1 MKEKVGHQL
10 LAKAKRVKEKSLR
23 QIQMEKQSTR
33 YRASASGYLKERL
46 ECWGA
51 FNIKKSVKGKRL
63 GAEGADGGVLR
74 GALAAFLVP
83 CCQKIDGV
91 DGLWNK
97 SINQGGGCHSTA
109 TAQALGRVVVLAAA
123 ACRRL
128 LGSILACGVIV
139 AALPLCG
146 PEEWSWARPRCA
158 ARACEFC
165 TVLLVGGA
173 SDKNSADT

>member
-1 MKEKVGHQL
+1 MTNSNG
-10 LAKAKRVKEKSLR
+10 
-23 QIQMEKQSTR
+23 KQSTR

-97 SINQGGGCHSTA
+97 SINQS
-109 TAQALGRVVVLAAA
+109 LDRKSVV
-123 ACRRL
+123 
-128 LGSILACGVIV
+128 
-139 AALPLCG
+139 
-146 PEEWSWARPRCA
+146 
-158 ARACEFC
+158 
-165 TVLLVGGA
+165 
-173 SDKNSADT
+173 